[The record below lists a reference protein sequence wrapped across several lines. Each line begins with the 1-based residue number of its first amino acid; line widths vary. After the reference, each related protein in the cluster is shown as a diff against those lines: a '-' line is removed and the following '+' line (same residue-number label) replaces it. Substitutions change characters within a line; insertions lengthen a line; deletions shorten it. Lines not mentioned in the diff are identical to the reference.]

1 MINEILK
8 CTKELKLLYVED
20 DKLIQS
26 AYGDLFSSLF
36 SSVLIADDGIDAL
49 EKYKNG
55 DFDLIISDIR
65 MPNMSGTKFIREIRK
80 TDKDIAVIIYSAWN
94 DLEKSEFSDELNISG
109 YMTKPIQTDSMLE
122 IFKKVL
128 C

>member
-1 MINEILK
+1 VINEILK